1 MEINVGEL
9 KIVSH
14 RWIENKVLLLV
25 TEDKKDQD
33 GDVFHLEAECE
44 IGKSVRFSK
53 CYSQEVLPYEST
65 LLENDSVLFY
75 AFGIILQQYQT

>member
-1 MEINVGEL
+1 MEIKVGDLE
-9 KIVSH
+9 IVSNK
-14 RWIENKVLLLV
+14 WIENNILLLV

-65 LLENDSVLFY
+65 LVENDSALFY

>member
-9 KIVSH
+9 EIVSH
-14 RWIENKVLLLV
+14 RWIENNVLLLV

-65 LLENDSVLFY
+65 HLENDSALFY

>member
-14 RWIENKVLLLV
+14 RWIENNVLLLV